1 MSKNKAQV
9 NEGVLDDM
17 DEDGWMAKSQLYQT
31 AKMAIELHKMIQ
43 DTDNLEPWVQSKI
56 TKAADYL
63 DSVRRYME
71 YEAVNSYP
79 GEATEEAP
87 VEVKQESRIRMADLA
102 DIDQAWPKIS
112 QLKMKLHDQG
122 MEPEDAQDAAAEKLG
137 YDPEMVDHYLKYKF
151 GESNELD
158 EGEVVGEAFE
168 KDEVMAIMKK
178 HPQDVARMNRDG
190 DINTASGLFT
200 ALYRYYLDSGE
211 MPYGVAKAREGDP
224 VEWIMDRLDDMGL
237 MESQIDEGYESSV
250 LRVMKDHGI
259 SAYFSNG
266 VMYVDAMDMD
276 KAKEALELDSDITE
290 LPKMVAEKAKESI
303 GSDTEDLWME
313 KLAAAGLKSATEG
326 RMSDVAAAADEV
338 ATMIEGGATDQEIM
352 DHTGLNTAQVKFLRN
367 SLQDRPAQY
376 EGNYPSKLPK
386 THKNYKAQQAAV
398 AISKQGG

>member
-1 MSKNKAQV
+1 MLPRRKKMSKNKAQV

-79 GEATEEAP
+79 GEATDEAP
-87 VEVKQESRIRMADLA
+87 VEIEQEPMVAPIEVD
-102 DIDQAWPKIS
+102 
-112 QLKMKLHDQG
+112 
-122 MEPEDAQDAAAEKLG
+122 ED
-137 YDPEMVDHYLKYKF
+137 
-151 GESNELD
+151 
-158 EGEVVGEAFE
+158 EVVHEAFE

-178 HPQDVARMNRDG
+178 HPQDVARMNHEG
-190 DINTASGLFT
+190 DMNTASGLYT

-211 MPYGVAKAREGDP
+211 MPYGTAKARDGDP
-224 VEWIMDRLDDMGL
+224 VEWIMDRLDDLGL

-259 SAYFSNG
+259 GAYFSNG

-313 KLAAAGLKSATEG
+313 KMAAAGLKSATEG

-352 DHTGLNTAQVKFLRN
+352 DHTGLSTAQVKFLRD

-376 EGNYPSKLPK
+376 EGNYPSKLSK
-386 THKNYKAQQAAV
+386 NHKNYKAQQAAV